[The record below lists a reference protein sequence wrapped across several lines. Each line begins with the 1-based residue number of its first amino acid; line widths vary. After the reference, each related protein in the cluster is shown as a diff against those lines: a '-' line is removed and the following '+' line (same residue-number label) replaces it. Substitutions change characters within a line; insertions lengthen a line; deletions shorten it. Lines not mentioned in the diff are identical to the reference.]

1 MVNKIPLFDH
11 LVLRFEYRI
20 IHGSTD
26 VTPIKYLYAEMNRNK
41 KMLIDL
47 WYLFSSMT
55 SYFSS
60 DNLISYIISVKYF
73 VYD

>member
-11 LVLRFEYRI
+11 LVLRFKHRL

-26 VTPIKYLYAEMNRNK
+26 VTSVQYLYAEMNRNK

-47 WYLFSSMT
+47 CYLFTSMIN
-55 SYFSS
+55 YFSS
-60 DNLISYIISVKYF
+60 DN
-73 VYD
+73 